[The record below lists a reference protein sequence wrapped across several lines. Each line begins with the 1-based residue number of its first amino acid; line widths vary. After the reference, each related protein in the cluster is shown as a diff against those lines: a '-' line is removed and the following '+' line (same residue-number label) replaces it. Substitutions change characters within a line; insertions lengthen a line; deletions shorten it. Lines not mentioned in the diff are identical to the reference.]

1 MISDLFDAGIV
12 ELPNG
17 RRLAVVEF
25 LGHPIAEGP
34 AEALEGEGAVEE
46 LKKGFSAALVATLSL
61 VMGSQEFGHY
71 APQGWAY
78 EHPMAPPLEGFPK
91 GEEG

>member
-1 MISDLFDAGIV
+1 MIPDLFDVGIV

-17 RRLAVVEF
+17 NRLAVVEF

-34 AEALEGEGAVEE
+34 AEALEGEGAAEE
-46 LKKGFSAALVATLSL
+46 LKEGFSAALAATLSL
-61 VMGSQEFGHY
+61 VMGSQEFGRY
-71 APQGWAY
+71 APQGWTY
-78 EHPMAPPLEGFPK
+78 EHPMAPPLEGLPK